1 MLSDFADS
9 QDLSKQKLNLVIL
22 FPLNAEKI
30 NTNLDK
36 ELKDTGVIFSLLS
49 NSFCCCFFLS

>member
-36 ELKDTGVIFSLLS
+36 ELKDTDHFYFDLKCGE
-49 NSFCCCFFLS
+49 N